1 VESKKTE
8 IGRDFRHIST
18 TRATI
23 AKQMA
28 ALDSAQQI
36 YPSTSSEDVLAIGG
50 GVCRWRLK
58 NGEIGDVLASGLG
71 TSGDMAKLMAAFDSA
86 HQICVST
93 ISKEVLTVDQG
104 GCRCGCKNGEIGNV
118 FASAFGTSG
127 DTAKRRAA
135 LDSAHRI

>member
-1 VESKKTE
+1 
-8 IGRDFRHIST
+8 
-18 TRATI
+18 
-23 AKQMA
+23 M
-28 ALDSAQQI
+28 
-36 YPSTSSEDVLAIGG
+36 EDVRTVDV
-50 GVCRWRLK
+50 GVCRWRFK

-71 TSGDMAKLMAAFDSA
+71 TSGDMAKQIAALDSA

-104 GCRCGCKNGEIGNV
+104 GCRWGFKNGEIGDV
-118 FASAFGTSG
+118 FASALGTSG